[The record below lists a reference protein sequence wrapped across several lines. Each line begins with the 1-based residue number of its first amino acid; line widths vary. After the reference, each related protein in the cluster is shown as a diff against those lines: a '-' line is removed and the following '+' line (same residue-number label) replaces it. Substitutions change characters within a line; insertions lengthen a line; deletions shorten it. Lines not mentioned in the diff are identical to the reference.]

1 MPIRLLPVKRTG
13 VFTRPALVSIFLLT
27 NAFVWYSYAIV
38 ILQKSIGALNL
49 DFLPNMI
56 VWSTHFAALIV
67 SALLGVYLTRK
78 LGGRT
83 RFLAIWILV
92 GTFASLAPFAVNT
105 TAAWG
110 AVTLGDRKSVV

>member
-1 MPIRLLPVKRTG
+1 MPIRLLPGKLAG
-13 VFTRPALVSIFLLT
+13 VSTRPALVSIFLLT
-27 NAFVWYSYAIV
+27 NGFVWYAYTIV
-38 ILQKSIGALNL
+38 ILQESVGALNL
-49 DFLPNMI
+49 DFLPNLA

-92 GTFASLAPFAVNT
+92 GAVASLAPFAIST
-105 TAAWG
+105 T
-110 AVTLGDRKSVV
+110 DS

>member
-1 MPIRLLPVKRTG
+1 MVVGLMPIRLLSGKLFG
-13 VFTRPALVSIFLLT
+13 VFTRPALVSIFLLI

-38 ILQKSIGALNL
+38 VLQESIGALNL

-67 SALLGVYLTRK
+67 SALLGVYLTKK

-92 GTFASLAPFAVNT
+92 GTF
-105 TAAWG
+105 G
-110 AVTLGDRKSVV
+110 